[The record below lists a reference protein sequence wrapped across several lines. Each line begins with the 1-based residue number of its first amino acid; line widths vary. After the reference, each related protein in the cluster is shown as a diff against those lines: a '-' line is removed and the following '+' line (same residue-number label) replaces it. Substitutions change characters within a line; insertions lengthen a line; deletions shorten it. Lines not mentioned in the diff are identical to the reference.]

1 MKNNQVKK
9 LKCKIKELEEENQ
22 FLQIGIETRE
32 DAHNL
37 VSEQRDKAMM
47 VTQELTILL
56 IYMEAMA
63 NLLKD
68 EDSYNSRII
77 RKAIGIFKKE
87 LSDGFAENHL
97 ITQLNNNNDYNDI

>member
-1 MKNNQVKK
+1 
-9 LKCKIKELEEENQ
+9 
-22 FLQIGIETRE
+22 
-32 DAHNL
+32 
-37 VSEQRDKAMM
+37 
-47 VTQELTILL
+47 
-56 IYMEAMA
+56 MEAMA